1 MVLEEKEHTGADV
14 VREGVGQDD
23 RLSDDTTVGTL
34 VNIDK
39 DAVHL
44 V

>member
-1 MVLEEKEHTGADV
+1 MILEEKEHTGADV
-14 VREGVGQDD
+14 VREGVSQDD
-23 RLSDDTTVGTL
+23 RLSDVTTVGTL

-39 DAVHL
+39 DSVHL